1 MNSSRKAKIRHRLSQ
16 QLQTTW
22 RVPEIFK
29 LQNVSNK
36 DALSICKRILHS
48 TIRNKELQHF
58 SKELSLSEK
67 KFLKSFLLLTSTSLQ
82 NL

>member
-1 MNSSRKAKIRHRLSQ
+1 MNTSRKAKIRHPLCQ

-22 RVPEIFK
+22 RVPKIFK

-36 DALSICKRILHS
+36 DALSIYKRILHS

-58 SKELSLSEK
+58 SEELSLFK
-67 KFLKSFLLLTSTSLQ
+67 KNF
-82 NL
+82 